1 MEGGLLGSI
10 DKQPNGRY
18 RARYRD
24 LNGRSRSQSFAT
36 KGEARRF
43 LDRNSADMQRGDWV
57 DPTMRR
63 TRFEDWATTW
73 WETTRKLRPSTR
85 RGYHQLLHVTCSPT
99 SPGRRLSEIDYLDV
113 EQFIAAKL
121 DEGLSAKKVR
131 DAVSVLS
138 MVMKSA
144 VRSNARKDNPAAGHH
159 IDVPSRKLTSGDV
172 LSMADVHRLVA
183 VVAEPYK
190 PAIWLMILTGI
201 RPAELCGLRVGA
213 VDFVR
218 HVVHVHETLQ
228 PIHAFGDHPYRLVT
242 GPTKTDAGDRR
253 IPIPAWLTEQMAE
266 MLVLRASTSGR
277 TTNRD
282 DYLFVRPYGG
292 PLERD
297 KFRQSVIRPAL
308 RAAGL
313 PDTLRTYDLRHSHA
327 SLLIDRGA
335 NVLAVAQRMG
345 HSDPTVTLRVY
356 GHLFDGVQE
365 SLTAELDQLRRDSE
379 SASADRAVVNIRP
392 RRRANAPA

>member
-1 MEGGLLGSI
+1 MEVFWDRLTSSPTAGTG
-10 DKQPNGRY
+10 Q
-18 RARYRD
+18 RYRD
-24 LNGRSRSQSFAT
+24 LNGRSRSKIFAT

-43 LDRNSADMQRGDWV
+43 LDRSSADMQRGDWV

-85 RGYHQLLHVTCSPT
+85 RGYHQLLHGHVLPHFV
-99 SPGRRLSEIDYLDV
+99 GRRLSEIDYLDV
-113 EQFIAAKL
+113 EQFIAAQL
-121 DEGLSAKKVR
+121 DAGLSAKKVR

-159 IDVPSRKLTSGDV
+159 IDVPHRKLTSGDV

-183 VVAEPYK
+183 TVADRYK
-190 PAIWLMILTGI
+190 PAVWLMILTGM

-228 PIHAFGDHPYRLVT
+228 PIHAFGDYPYQLVT

-253 IPIPAWLTEQMAE
+253 IPIPEWLTEQLAE
-266 MLVLRASTSGR
+266 MLADRAYASGR
-277 TTNRD
+277 PSTRD
-282 DYLFVRPYGG
+282 DYLFVRPRGS
-292 PLERD
+292 PRERD

-313 PDTLRTYDLRHSHA
+313 PDSLRTYDLRHSHA

-335 NVLAVAQRMG
+335 NVLALAQRMG

-356 GHLFDGVQE
+356 GHSSTV
-365 SLTAELDQLRRDSE
+365 SRR
-379 SASADRAVVNIRP
+379 N
-392 RRRANAPA
+392 

>member
-1 MEGGLLGSI
+1 MGSI

-36 KGEARRF
+36 KGDARRF

-63 TRFEDWATTW
+63 TRFDDWASTW
-73 WETTRKLRPSTR
+73 WDTTRKLRPSTR
-85 RGYHQLLHVTCSPT
+85 RGYHQLLNGHVLPHFAGC
-99 SPGRRLSEIDYLDV
+99 RLSEIDYLDV

-121 DEGLSAKKVR
+121 DSGLSAKKVR

-138 MVMKSA
+138 MIMKCA
-144 VRSNARKDNPAAGHH
+144 VRANARKDNPAAGHH
-159 IDVPSRKLTSGDV
+159 IDVPRRKLTSGEV

-183 VVAEPYK
+183 AVPDPYK
-190 PAIWLMILTGI
+190 PAVWLMILTGI
-201 RPAELCGLRVGA
+201 RPSELCGLRVGA

-218 HVVHVHETLQ
+218 HVIHVHETLQ
-228 PIHAFGDHPYRLVT
+228 PIHKFGDHPYTLVA
-242 GPTKTDAGDRR
+242 GPTKTEAGDRR
-253 IPIPAWLTEQMAE
+253 IPIPQWLTEQLAE
-266 MLVLRASTSGR
+266 MLADRSGVTGGPVDRA
-277 TTNRD
+277 
-282 DYLFVRPYGG
+282 DYLFVRPQGG
-292 PLERD
+292 PLQRD

-313 PDTLRTYDLRHSHA
+313 PETLRTYDLRHSHA

-365 SLTAELDQLRRDSE
+365 QLTAELDQLRRDTE
-379 SASADRAVVNIRP
+379 ASLGDGAIVNLRP
-392 RRRANAPA
+392 RRRTSPPA

>member
-1 MEGGLLGSI
+1 LASI
-10 DKQPNGRY
+10 EKQANGRY

-24 LNGRSRSQSFAT
+24 PNGRSRSQTFST

-43 LDRNSADMQRGDWV
+43 LDRNSTDMQRGDWV

-73 WETTRKLRPSTR
+73 WETTRRLRPSTR
-85 RGYHQLLHVTCSPT
+85 RGYHQLLYRQVLPYFA
-99 SPGRRLSEIDYLDV
+99 GRRLAEVDYLDV

-121 DEGLSAKKVR
+121 AEGLSAKKVR

-138 MVMKSA
+138 MVMKCA
-144 VRSNARKDNPAAGHH
+144 VRSNARRDNPAAGHH
-159 IDVPSRKLTSGDV
+159 INVPRRKLTSGDV
-172 LSMADVHRLVA
+172 LTMADVHRLVA
-183 VVAEPYK
+183 AVSAPYK
-190 PAIWLMILTGI
+190 PAVWLMILTGI
-201 RPAELCGLRVGA
+201 RPAELCGLRIGA

-218 HVVHVHETLQ
+218 NTVHIRETLH
-228 PIHAFGDHPYRLVT
+228 PIEKFGDHPYGLVA
-242 GPTKTDAGDRR
+242 GPTKTDAGDRL
-253 IPIPAWLTEQMAE
+253 IPVPEWLIQQLAE
-266 MLVLRASTSGR
+266 MLAERVGDGGR
-277 TTNRD
+277 PVNRD
-282 DYLFVRPYGG
+282 DYLFVRPQGG

-365 SLTAELDQLRRDSE
+365 GLTADLDQLRRESE
-379 SASADRAVVNIRP
+379 SALGNGAVVDMRP
-392 RRRANAPA
+392 RRRMSPPA

>member
-1 MEGGLLGSI
+1 MGSI

-24 LNGRSRSQSFAT
+24 LNGRSRSQNFAT

-73 WETTRKLRPSTR
+73 WETTRELRPSTR
-85 RGYHQLLHVTCSPT
+85 RGYHQLLHGHVLPYFT
-99 SPGRRLSEIDYLDV
+99 GRRLSEIDYLDV

-138 MVMKSA
+138 MVMRSA

-159 IDVPSRKLTSGDV
+159 IDVPRRKLTSGDV
-172 LSMADVHRLVA
+172 LSMADVHRLVVA
-183 VVAEPYK
+183 VADPYK
-190 PAIWLMILTGI
+190 PAVWLMILTGI

-228 PIHAFGDHPYRLVT
+228 PIHAFGDHPYHLVT

-253 IPIPAWLTEQMAE
+253 IPIPEWLTEQLAAMLAE
-266 MLVLRASTSGR
+266 RATASSR
-277 TTNRD
+277 PVHRD
-282 DYLFVRPYGG
+282 DYLFVRPRGG

-335 NVLAVAQRMG
+335 NVLAIAQRMG

-365 SLTAELDQLRRDSE
+365 KLTAELDQLRRDSE
-379 SASADRAVVNIRP
+379 ATLGDGAVVDMHP
-392 RRRANAPA
+392 RRRTGPTA